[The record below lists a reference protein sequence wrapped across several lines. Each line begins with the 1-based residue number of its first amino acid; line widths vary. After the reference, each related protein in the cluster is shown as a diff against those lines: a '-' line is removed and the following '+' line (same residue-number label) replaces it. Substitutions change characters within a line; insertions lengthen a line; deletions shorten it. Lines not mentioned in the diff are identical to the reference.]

1 MYLDTL
7 QPPSLDRGICLGIG
21 PGFEHFWVGIR
32 GRRRIDSLPPPTP
45 HFLSLDSPPAG
56 ALGTGGDGACPCDLR
71 LGGGGA
77 SSLKEIL
84 PDKARG
90 TPLWPFLGVWVG
102 HLFHGACLIA
112 HCPIPLEASRAKR
125 GRIHLLGRG
134 CNGSC
139 EFYPLFSPLGI
150 CEGGR

>member
-21 PGFEHFWVGIR
+21 PGFVHFWVGIR
-32 GRRRIDSLPPPTP
+32 GRRIIDSHPPPPTSCP
-45 HFLSLDSPPAG
+45 WILPRQGLWE
-56 ALGTGGDGACPCDLR
+56 LGGDGVCPCDLR

-102 HLFHGACLIA
+102 HLFHGACLKA

-125 GRIHLLGRG
+125 GRIRLLGRG

-139 EFYPLFSPLGI
+139 EFYPLFSTLGI